1 MLSLLIIEILQLN
14 CDEKIIILLTAIY
27 SWNETQR
34 MLNYYISNTTSENLV
49 LSISEYQWQQL
60 IKKVKEFGNE
70 KCKNSMVCY

>member
-1 MLSLLIIEILQLN
+1 MIEILRLN
-14 CDEKIIILLTAIY
+14 YDEKVIILLTAIY

-34 MLNYYISNTTSENLV
+34 MLNYYIPNISSENLV
-49 LSISEYQWQQL
+49 SSISEHQWQQL

>member
-1 MLSLLIIEILQLN
+1 MIEILRLN
-14 CDEKIIILLTAIY
+14 YDEKVIILLTAIY

-34 MLNYYISNTTSENLV
+34 MLNYYIPNIISENLV
-49 LSISEYQWQQL
+49 SSISEHQWQQL

>member
-27 SWNETQR
+27 PWNETQR

-49 LSISEYQWQQL
+49 LSISECQWQQL

>member
-49 LSISEYQWQQL
+49 LSISECQWQQL